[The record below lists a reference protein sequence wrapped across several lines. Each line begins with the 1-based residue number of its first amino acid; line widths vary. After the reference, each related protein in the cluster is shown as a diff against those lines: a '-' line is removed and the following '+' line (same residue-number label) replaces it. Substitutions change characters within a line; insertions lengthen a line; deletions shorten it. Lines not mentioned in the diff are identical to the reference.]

1 MAANKSPARPAR
13 PFRPVIATANDLA
26 TGAVVFR
33 TAQGKWSRTAEEAGV
48 AENDQDA
55 AVLLDAGE
63 RDVADNKVID
73 LALIPVLREGGGLR
87 PAELRERIR
96 AGGPTI
102 RLPEQH

>member
-1 MAANKSPARPAR
+1 MAPPNKPSK
-13 PFRPVIATANDLA
+13 PFKPVIATANDLA

-33 TAQGKWSRTAEEAGV
+33 TAQGRWSRTADDAEV

-63 RDVADNKVID
+63 RDVADNRVID
-73 LALIPVLREGGGLR
+73 LALIPVLREGGGVR

-96 AGGPTI
+96 AGGPTV
-102 RLPEQH
+102 RPPRQH